1 LFEKQQSIRYQSSLN
16 NGQASLRGIRL
27 DTQFI
32 VSTAIILATFG
43 IYIGIAIYNKAR
55 ATSDFYVAGRGIPP
69 VFNGMAIGA
78 DWMSAASFIGLAGT
92 VMILGYDGL
101 AYIMGWTGGYLLLT
115 FLLAPQ
121 LRKYGRYTVPEFIGD
136 RYASHTARVIAAICT
151 IIISFTYSIGQLSG
165 SGVVIGRLFE
175 IDAKVGTLIGVVL
188 IAFYSAFG
196 GMKGITWTQVAQ
208 YIILIIAYLIPVIFM
223 SLQITGNPMPW
234 ISYGDIVGK
243 MGELDRELGISEY
256 FAPFTNGTKWQ
267 FIALLFTLMA
277 GTAGL
282 PHVIVRFYT
291 VSTMKAARW
300 SGAWALLFIGLLYL
314 SAPAYAAFSRFILMT
329 KVAGSNIDALPSWT
343 KSWVDT
349 GKLKVA
355 DSNGDGILQ
364 WKELIISN
372 DIVVMATPEIAN
384 LGVFVIGLVA
394 AGAMAAALSTA
405 GGLMIAISSSF
416 AHDIYYRVFKPNA
429 TEKSRLAV
437 ARWSIV
443 VATVLAGL
451 VALNPPG
458 VITQIVAWA
467 FALASGTFFPAL
479 VLGVWW
485 KRSNAKGVIAGLL
498 FGLGVTLT
506 YIFMAR
512 AGITILGIIGTG
524 AGIFGATAGFLANII
539 VSLITKAPS
548 QKLQE
553 EVIDLRYPEQM
564 TFKNGEVWVDDDVN
578 LTK

>member
-1 LFEKQQSIRYQSSLN
+1 MDQQ
-16 NGQASLRGIRL
+16 
-27 DTQFI
+27 FV
-32 VSTAIILATFG
+32 VSTAIILVTFAL
-43 IYIGIAIYNKAR
+43 YIGIAIYNKAR
-55 ATSDFYVAGRGIPP
+55 ATSDFYVASRGVPP
-69 VFNGMAIGA
+69 IFNGMAIGA
-78 DWMSAASFIGLAGT
+78 DWMSAASFIGMAGT

-136 RYASHTARVIAAICT
+136 RYNSHTARVIAALCT

-175 IDAKVGTLIGVVL
+175 IDAKVGTMIGVVL

-208 YIILIIAYLIPVIFM
+208 YIILIIAYLVPVIFM
-223 SLQITGNPMPW
+223 SLQLTSNALPW
-234 ISYGDIVGK
+234 ISYGELVGK

-267 FIALLFTLMA
+267 FMALMFTLMA

-291 VSTMKAARW
+291 VKTMKAARW

-329 KVAGSNIDALPSWT
+329 KVAGSKITELPEWT

-349 GKLKVA
+349 GKLQVA
-355 DSNGDGILQ
+355 DSNGDGVLQ

-405 GGLMIAISSSF
+405 GGLMMSISSSF

-429 TEKSRLAV
+429 TEKNRLAV
-437 ARWSIV
+437 ARWTIV
-443 VATVLAGL
+443 IATVLAGV

-479 VLGVWW
+479 ILGVWW
-485 KRSNAKGVIAGLL
+485 KRSNAAGVIAGMLV
-498 FGLGVTLT
+498 GLGVTLT
-506 YIFMAR
+506 YIFIAR
-512 AGITILGIIGTG
+512 EGITLFGIVDTG
-524 AGIFGATAGFLANII
+524 AGVFGAVAAILANII
-539 VSLITKAPS
+539 VSLSTKAPT
-548 QKLQE
+548 QKIQE
-553 EVIDLRYPEQM
+553 EVVDLRYPEQM
-564 TFKNGEVWVDDDVN
+564 TYKDGEVWVEDDVN
-578 LTK
+578 IK

>member
-1 LFEKQQSIRYQSSLN
+1 M
-16 NGQASLRGIRL
+16 
-27 DTQFI
+27 DTQFL
-32 VSTAIILATFG
+32 VSLTIILITFG
-43 IYIGIAIYNKAR
+43 LYIGIAVYNTAK
-55 ATSDFYVAGRGIPP
+55 ATSDFYVAGRGVPP
-69 VFNGMAIGA
+69 IFNGMAIGA
-78 DWMSAASFIGLAGT
+78 DWMSAASFIGMAGT
-92 VMILGYDGL
+92 IMLLGYDGL

-136 RYASHTARVIAAICT
+136 RYNSHTARIIAAICT

-175 IDAKVGTLIGVVL
+175 IDAKLGTMIGVVL
-188 IAFYSAFG
+188 IAFYAAFG

-208 YIILIIAYLIPVIFM
+208 YVILIIAYLIPVIFM
-223 SLQITGNPMPW
+223 SLQITGNPAPW
-234 ISYGDIVGK
+234 LSYGKIVSE
-243 MGELDRELGISEY
+243 MGELDRQLGISEY

-267 FIALLFTLMA
+267 FLALMFTLMA

-314 SAPAYAAFSRFILMT
+314 SAPAYAAFSRFILMKNVVGQKLT
-329 KVAGSNIDALPSWT
+329 ALPTWT
-343 KSWVDT
+343 ESWVNT
-349 GKLKVA
+349 GKLQLA
-355 DSNGDGILQ
+355 DGNGDGILQ
-364 WKELIISN
+364 WQELTIAN

-416 AHDIYYRVFKPNA
+416 AHDIYYRVMKPDA
-429 TEKSRLAV
+429 TEKKRLSV

-443 VATVLAGL
+443 IATLFAGL
-451 VALNPPG
+451 IALNPPG
-458 VITQIVAWA
+458 AITQIVAWA

-479 VLGVWW
+479 LLGVWW
-485 KRSNAKGVIAGLL
+485 KRSNSYGVTWGMIV
-498 FGLGVTLT
+498 GLGVTLT
-506 YIFMAR
+506 YIFAAKYGGFTI
-512 AGITILGIIGTG
+512 AGIIDTG
-524 AGIFGATAGFLANII
+524 AGVFGATAAILTNVI
-539 VSLITKAPS
+539 VSLRTEAPS
-548 QKLQE
+548 QETQD
-553 EVIDLRYPEQM
+553 EVMDLRYPEQM
-564 TFKNGEVWVDDDVN
+564 TYKDGEVWLKEDSSI
-578 LTK
+578 

>member
-1 LFEKQQSIRYQSSLN
+1 M
-16 NGQASLRGIRL
+16 

-32 VSTAIILATFG
+32 VSLTIILLTFAL
-43 IYIGIAIYNKAR
+43 YIGIAIYNTAKE
-55 ATSDFYVAGRGIPP
+55 TSDFYVAGRGVPP
-69 VFNGMAIGA
+69 IFNGMAIGA
-78 DWMSAASFIGLAGT
+78 DWMSAASFIGMAGT
-92 VMILGYDGL
+92 IMLLGFDGL

-136 RYASHTARVIAAICT
+136 RYNSHAARVIAAICT

-175 IDAKVGTLIGVVL
+175 IDAKIGTMIGVVL
-188 IAFYSAFG
+188 IAFYAAFG

-208 YIILIIAYLIPVIFM
+208 YLILIIAYLIPVIFM
-223 SLQITGNPMPW
+223 SLQITSNPAPW
-234 ISYGDIVGK
+234 LSYGKIVEE
-243 MGELDRELGISEY
+243 MGELDRQLGISEY

-267 FIALLFTLMA
+267 FLALMFTLMA

-329 KVAGSNIDALPSWT
+329 NVAGKKLSELPAWT
-343 KSWVDT
+343 ESWVNT
-349 GKLKVA
+349 GKLQIA
-355 DSNGDGILQ
+355 DGNGDGILQ
-364 WKELIISN
+364 WSELIISN

-384 LGVFVIGLVA
+384 LGMFVIGLVA

-416 AHDIYYRVFKPNA
+416 AHDIYYRVLKPNA
-429 TEKSRLAV
+429 SEKNRLAV

-443 VATVLAGL
+443 IATLFAGL
-451 VALNPPG
+451 IALNPPG
-458 VITQIVAWA
+458 AITQIVAWA

-479 VLGVWW
+479 LIGVWW
-485 KRSNAKGVIAGLL
+485 KRSNTQGVISGMLVGLA
-498 FGLGVTLT
+498 VTLI
-506 YIFMAR
+506 YIFASKYGGFTI
-512 AGITILGIIGTG
+512 AGIIDTG
-524 AGIFGATAGFLANII
+524 AGVFGATAAILTNII
-539 VSLITKAPS
+539 VSLATKAPS
-548 QKLQE
+548 IETQE
-553 EVIDLRYPEQM
+553 EVLNLRYPEQM
-564 TFKNGEVWVDDDVN
+564 TYKDGEVWMD
-578 LTK
+578 K

>member
-1 LFEKQQSIRYQSSLN
+1 M
-16 NGQASLRGIRL
+16 G
-27 DTQFI
+27 TQFF
-32 VSTAIILATFG
+32 VTSSIIIATFAL
-43 IYIGIAIYNKAR
+43 YIGIAIYNKAR
-55 ATSDFYVAGRGIPP
+55 QTSEFYVAGRGVPA

-78 DWMSAASFIGLAGT
+78 DWMSAASFIGMAGT
-92 VMILGYDGL
+92 VMMLGYDGL
-101 AYIMGWTGGYLLLT
+101 AYIMGWTGGYLFLT

-136 RYASHTARVIAAICT
+136 RYNSHAARVLAAVCT

-175 IDAKVGTLIGVVL
+175 IDAFYGTMLGAIL
-188 IAFYSAFG
+188 IAFYATFG
-196 GMKGITWTQVAQ
+196 GMKGVTWTQVAQ

-223 SLQITGNPMPW
+223 SFQITGNPIPW
-234 ISYGDIVGK
+234 LSYGEIVSK
-243 MGELDRELGISEY
+243 LGEIDRELGLSEY

-267 FIALLFTLMA
+267 FLALLFTLMA

-314 SAPAYAAFSRFILMT
+314 SAPAYAAFSRFILM
-329 KVAGSNIDALPSWT
+329 KNVVGSKIEELPAWT

-349 GKLKVA
+349 GMLKVA
-355 DSNGDGILQ
+355 DANGDGILQ
-364 WKELIISN
+364 WSELMISN

-405 GGLMIAISSSF
+405 GGLMISISSSF

-429 TEKSRLAV
+429 TEANRLTV
-437 ARWSIV
+437 ARWSIA
-443 VATVLAGL
+443 VATILAGL
-451 VALNPPG
+451 VALDPPG
-458 VITQIVAWA
+458 AITQIVAWA

-485 KRSNAKGVIAGLL
+485 KRSNTQGVIAGLL
-498 FGLGVTLT
+498 VGLIVTLS
-506 YIFMAR
+506 YIFA
-512 AGITILGIIGTG
+512 AKYGGWTILGIIDTG
-524 AGIFGATAGFLANII
+524 AGIFGAVAGILANVI
-539 VSLITKAPS
+539 VSKLTAAPP
-548 QKLQE
+548 QHLQD
-553 EVIDLRYPEQM
+553 EVVNLRYPEHM
-564 TFKNGEVWVDDDVN
+564 TYKNGEILLN
-578 LTK
+578 EELNKTT

>member
-1 LFEKQQSIRYQSSLN
+1 MDQ
-16 NGQASLRGIRL
+16 
-27 DTQFI
+27 QFI
-32 VSTAIILATFG
+32 VSTAIILVTFAL
-43 IYIGIAIYNKAR
+43 YIGIAVYNKAK
-55 ATSDFYVAGRGIPP
+55 ATSDFYVASRGVPP
-69 VFNGMAIGA
+69 IFNGMAIGA
-78 DWMSAASFIGLAGT
+78 DWMSAASFIGMAGT

-136 RYASHTARVIAAICT
+136 RYNSHTARVIAALCT

-175 IDAKVGTLIGVVL
+175 IDAKVGTMIGVVL

-223 SLQITGNPMPW
+223 SLQLTSNALPW
-234 ISYGDIVGK
+234 ISYGELVGK

-267 FIALLFTLMA
+267 FLALMFTLMA

-291 VSTMKAARW
+291 VKTMKAARW

-329 KVAGSNIDALPSWT
+329 KVAGSKITELPEWT

-349 GKLKVA
+349 GKLQVA
-355 DSNGDGILQ
+355 DSNGDGVLQ

-405 GGLMIAISSSF
+405 GGLMMSISSSF
-416 AHDIYYRVFKPNA
+416 AHDIYYRVFKPKA
-429 TEKSRLAV
+429 SEKNRLAV
-437 ARWSIV
+437 ARWTIV
-443 VATVLAGL
+443 IATVLAGV

-479 VLGVWW
+479 ILGVWW
-485 KRSNAKGVIAGLL
+485 KRSNAAGVIAGMLI
-498 FGLGVTLT
+498 GLGVTLT
-506 YIFMAR
+506 YIFLAR
-512 AGITILGIIGTG
+512 EGITLFGIIDTG
-524 AGIFGATAGFLANII
+524 AGVFGAVAAILANII
-539 VSLITKAPS
+539 VSLSTQAPS
-548 QKLQE
+548 QKNQE
-553 EVIDLRYPEQM
+553 EVMDLRYPEQM
-564 TFKNGEVWVDDDVN
+564 TYKDGEVWVEEDVN
-578 LTK
+578 IK

>member
-1 LFEKQQSIRYQSSLN
+1 M
-16 NGQASLRGIRL
+16 

-32 VSTAIILATFG
+32 VSTSIILLTFAL
-43 IYIGIAIYNKAR
+43 YIGIAVYNKAK
-55 ATSDFYVAGRGIPP
+55 ATSDFYVAGRGVPP
-69 VFNGMAIGA
+69 IFNGMAIGA

-136 RYASHTARVIAAICT
+136 RYNSHTARVIAALCT

-175 IDAKVGTLIGVVL
+175 IDAKVGTMIGVVL
-188 IAFYSAFG
+188 IAFYAAFG

-208 YIILIIAYLIPVIFM
+208 YIVLIIAYLIPVIFM
-223 SLQITGNPMPW
+223 SLQITGNPAPW
-234 ISYGDIVGK
+234 ISYGELVGK
-243 MGELDRELGISEY
+243 IGELDRELGVSEY

-267 FIALLFTLMA
+267 FMALMFTLMA

-329 KVAGSNIDALPSWT
+329 KVAGSKISDLPAWT
-343 KSWVDT
+343 TSWVDT
-349 GKLKVA
+349 GKLQVA
-355 DSNGDGILQ
+355 DANRDGILQ
-364 WKELIISN
+364 WKEIIISN

-416 AHDIYYRVFKPNA
+416 AHDIYYRVFKPHA
-429 TEKSRLAV
+429 TERNRLAV
-437 ARWSIV
+437 ARLSIV
-443 VATVLAGL
+443 VATILAGV

-479 VLGVWW
+479 LLGVWW
-485 KRSNAKGVIAGLL
+485 KRSNAQGVIAGMLV
-498 FGLGVTLT
+498 GLGVTLT
-506 YIFMAR
+506 YIFLAR
-512 AGITILGIIGTG
+512 SGVTLFGIIDTG
-524 AGIFGATAGFLANII
+524 AGVFGAVSAAIANIV
-539 VSLITKAPS
+539 VSLMTKAPS
-548 QKLQE
+548 QKIQE
-553 EVIDLRYPEQM
+553 EVMDLRYPEQM
-564 TFKNGEVWVDDDVN
+564 TFKDGEVWVDDEVDF
-578 LTK
+578 KA

>member
-1 LFEKQQSIRYQSSLN
+1 MDAQFLVSL
-16 NGQASLRGIRL
+16 
-27 DTQFI
+27 T
-32 VSTAIILATFG
+32 IILLTFAL
-43 IYIGIAIYNKAR
+43 YIGIAVYNTAKQ
-55 ATSDFYVAGRGIPP
+55 TSDFYVAGRGVPP
-69 VFNGMAIGA
+69 IFNGMAIGA

-92 VMILGYDGL
+92 IMLLGYDGL

-136 RYASHTARVIAAICT
+136 RYNSHTARVIAAICT

-175 IDAKVGTLIGVVL
+175 IDAKIGTMIGVVL
-188 IAFYSAFG
+188 IAFYAAFG

-223 SLQITGNPMPW
+223 SLQITGNPAPW
-234 ISYGDIVGK
+234 LSYGKIVEE
-243 MGELDRELGISEY
+243 MGELDRQLGISEY

-267 FIALLFTLMA
+267 FLALMFTLMA

-300 SGAWALLFIGLLYL
+300 SGAWAILFIGLLYL

-329 KVAGSNIDALPSWT
+329 QVAGQKLSELPAWT
-343 KSWVDT
+343 TSWVNT
-349 GKLKVA
+349 GKLQLA
-355 DSNGDGILQ
+355 DGNGDGVLQ
-364 WKELIISN
+364 WNELIISN

-384 LGVFVIGLVA
+384 LGMFVIGLVA

-405 GGLMIAISSSF
+405 GGLMISISSSF
-416 AHDIYYRVFKPNA
+416 AHDIYYRVMKPNA
-429 TEKSRLAV
+429 SEKNRLAV

-443 VATVLAGL
+443 IATLFAGL
-451 VALNPPG
+451 IALNPPG
-458 VITQIVAWA
+458 AITQIVAWA

-479 VLGVWW
+479 LIGVWW
-485 KRSNAKGVIAGLL
+485 KRSNTPGVISGMVVGLA
-498 FGLGVTLT
+498 VTLL
-506 YIFMAR
+506 YIFASKYGGFTI
-512 AGITILGIIGTG
+512 AGIIDTG
-524 AGIFGATAGFLANII
+524 AGIFGATAAILTNII
-539 VSLITKAPS
+539 VSLSTKAPS
-548 QKLQE
+548 IKTQE
-553 EVIDLRYPEQM
+553 EVLNLRYPEQM
-564 TFKNGEVWVDDDVN
+564 TYKDGEVWMD
-578 LTK
+578 

>member
-1 LFEKQQSIRYQSSLN
+1 M
-16 NGQASLRGIRL
+16 

-32 VSTAIILATFG
+32 VSLVIILATFAL
-43 IYIGIAIYNKAR
+43 YIGIALFNKAKE
-55 ATSDFYVAGRGIPP
+55 TSDFYVAGRGVPP
-69 VFNGMAIGA
+69 IFNGMAIGA
-78 DWMSAASFIGLAGT
+78 DWMSAASFIGMAGT
-92 VMILGYDGL
+92 IMLLGYDGL

-121 LRKYGRYTVPEFIGD
+121 LRKSGHYTVPEFIGD
-136 RYASHTARVIAAICT
+136 RFDSHTARIIAAICT

-175 IDAKVGTLIGVVL
+175 IDAKLGTIIGVVL
-188 IAFYSAFG
+188 IAFYAAFG

-208 YIILIIAYLIPVIFM
+208 YLVLIIAYLVPVIFM
-223 SLQITGNPMPW
+223 SLQLTGNPLPW
-234 ISYGDIVGK
+234 LSYGNLVEQ

-267 FIALLFTLMA
+267 FLALMFTLMA

-300 SGAWALLFIGLLYL
+300 SGAWALLFIGLLYF

-329 KVAGSNIDALPSWT
+329 KVAGSKIAELPAWT

-349 GKLKVA
+349 GKLQVA
-355 DSNGDGILQ
+355 DTNGDGILQ
-364 WKELIISN
+364 WNELIIAN

-384 LGVFVIGLVA
+384 LGMFVIGLVA

-416 AHDIYYRVFKPNA
+416 AHDIYYRVLRPNA
-429 TEKSRLAV
+429 TEKKRLSV

-443 VATVLAGL
+443 IATALAG
-451 VALNPPG
+451 VIALDPPG
-458 VITQIVAWA
+458 AITQIVAWA
-467 FALASGTFFPAL
+467 FALATGTFFPAL

-485 KRSNAKGVIAGLL
+485 KRSNAQGVIAGLL
-498 FGLGVTLT
+498 VGLAVTLT
-506 YIFMAR
+506 YIFA
-512 AGITILGIIGTG
+512 AKYGGFTILGIIDTG
-524 AGIFGATAGFLANII
+524 AGVFGAIAAFATNII
-539 VSLITKAPS
+539 VSLLTKAPS
-548 QKLQE
+548 QKIQD
-553 EVIDLRYPEQM
+553 EVVNLRYPEQM
-564 TFKNGEVWVDDDVN
+564 VYKDGDVWMNDG
-578 LTK
+578 K

>member
-1 LFEKQQSIRYQSSLN
+1 M
-16 NGQASLRGIRL
+16 
-27 DTQFI
+27 DTQFL
-32 VSTAIILATFG
+32 VSLSVILATFA
-43 IYIGIAIYNKAR
+43 IYIGVAIYNKAR
-55 ATSDFYVAGRGIPP
+55 ATSDFYVAGRGVPP

-78 DWMSAASFIGLAGT
+78 DWMSAASFIGMAGT
-92 VMILGYDGL
+92 IMLLGYDGL

-136 RYASHTARVIAAICT
+136 RYDSHLARVIAAVCT

-175 IDAKVGTLIGVVL
+175 IDAKLGTMIGVVL
-188 IAFYSAFG
+188 IAFYAAFG

-208 YIILIIAYLIPVIFM
+208 YIILITAYLIPVIFM
-223 SLQITGNPMPW
+223 SLQLTGNPMPW
-234 ISYGDIVGK
+234 ISYGELVGK

-267 FIALLFTLMA
+267 FLALMFTLMA

-329 KVAGSNIDALPSWT
+329 NVAGSKITELPAWT

-349 GKLKVA
+349 GKLQLA
-355 DSNGDGILQ
+355 DTNGDGILQ
-364 WKELIISN
+364 WNELIISN

-416 AHDIYYRVFKPNA
+416 AHDIYYRVWKPNA
-429 TEKSRLAV
+429 TEKTRLKV

-443 VATVLAGL
+443 TATLLAGL
-451 VALNPPG
+451 IALNPPG
-458 VITQIVAWA
+458 AITQIVAWA
-467 FALASGTFFPAL
+467 FALATGTFFPAL

-485 KRSNAKGVIAGLL
+485 KRSNSKGVIAGLL
-498 FGLGVTLT
+498 VGLLVTLS
-506 YIFMAR
+506 YIFA
-512 AGITILGIIGTG
+512 AKYGGFTILGIIDTG
-524 AGIFGATAGFLANII
+524 AGVFGAAAAIITNIL
-539 VSLITKAPS
+539 VSLDTEEPPQNI
-548 QKLQE
+548 QE
-553 EVIDLRYPEQM
+553 EVVDLRYPEQM
-564 TFKNGEVWVDDDVN
+564 VYKDGEVWMNDDDKKA
-578 LTK
+578 LH

>member
-1 LFEKQQSIRYQSSLN
+1 M
-16 NGQASLRGIRL
+16 
-27 DTQFI
+27 DTQFL
-32 VSTAIILATFG
+32 VSLTIILATFAL
-43 IYIGIAIYNKAR
+43 YIGIAVYNKAK
-55 ATSDFYVAGRGIPP
+55 ATSDFYVAGRGVPP
-69 VFNGMAIGA
+69 IFNGMAIGA
-78 DWMSAASFIGLAGT
+78 DWMSAASFIGMAGT
-92 VMILGYDGL
+92 IMLLGYDGL

-136 RYASHTARVIAAICT
+136 RFDSHTARVIAAVIT

-175 IDAKVGTLIGVVL
+175 IDAKLGTMIGVVL
-188 IAFYSAFG
+188 IAFYAAFG

-234 ISYGDIVGK
+234 LSYGELVGK

-267 FIALLFTLMA
+267 FLALMFTLMA

-329 KVAGSNIDALPSWT
+329 KVAGSKIAELPAWT
-343 KSWVDT
+343 KTWVDT
-349 GKLKVA
+349 GKLQVA
-355 DSNGDGILQ
+355 DGNGDGILQ
-364 WKELIISN
+364 WSELVISN

-416 AHDIYYRVFKPNA
+416 AHDIYYRVLKPNA
-429 TEKSRLAV
+429 TEKKRLSV

-443 VATVLAGL
+443 IATLFAGL
-451 VALNPPG
+451 IALNPPG
-458 VITQIVAWA
+458 AITQIVAWA
-467 FALASGTFFPAL
+467 FALATGTFFPAL

-498 FGLGVTLT
+498 VGLGVTLT
-506 YIFMAR
+506 YIFA
-512 AGITILGIIGTG
+512 AKYGGFTILGIIDTG
-524 AGIFGATAGFLANII
+524 AGVFGAAAAFLTNII
-539 VSLITKAPS
+539 VSLSTEAPS
-548 QKLQE
+548 QKIQE

-564 TFKNGEVWVDDDVN
+564 VYKNGEVWMNDG
-578 LTK
+578 TKEL

>member
-1 LFEKQQSIRYQSSLN
+1 MDGQFLVSL
-16 NGQASLRGIRL
+16 
-27 DTQFI
+27 T
-32 VSTAIILATFG
+32 IILLTFAL
-43 IYIGIAIYNKAR
+43 YIGIAVYNKAKE
-55 ATSDFYVAGRGIPP
+55 TSDFYVAGRGVPP
-69 VFNGMAIGA
+69 IFNGMAIGA

-92 VMILGYDGL
+92 IMLLGYDGL

-136 RYASHTARVIAAICT
+136 RYNSHTARVIAAICT

-175 IDAKVGTLIGVVL
+175 IDAKLGTLIGVVL

-223 SLQITGNPMPW
+223 SLQITGNPAPW
-234 ISYGDIVGK
+234 LSYGKIVEE
-243 MGELDRELGISEY
+243 MGELDRQLGISEY

-267 FIALLFTLMA
+267 FIALMFTLLA

-314 SAPAYAAFSRFILMT
+314 TAPAYAAFSRFILMT
-329 KVAGSNIDALPSWT
+329 KVAGQKISELPDWT
-343 KSWVDT
+343 ASWVNT
-349 GKLKVA
+349 GKLQIA
-355 DSNGDGILQ
+355 DSNSDGILQ
-364 WKELIISN
+364 WNELMIAN

-384 LGVFVIGLVA
+384 LGMFVIGLVA

-416 AHDIYYRVFKPNA
+416 AHDIYYRVLKPQA
-429 TEKSRLAV
+429 SEKNRLAV

-443 VATVLAGL
+443 IATVLAGL

-458 VITQIVAWA
+458 AITQIVAWA

-479 VLGVWW
+479 LIGVWW
-485 KRSNAKGVIAGLL
+485 KRSNTYGVISSMLAGLA
-498 FGLGVTLT
+498 VTLG
-506 YIFMAR
+506 YIFA
-512 AGITILGIIGTG
+512 AKYGGFTILGIIDTG
-524 AGIFGATAGFLANII
+524 AGVFGATAAVLTNVI
-539 VSLITKAPS
+539 VSLATKPPS
-548 QKLQE
+548 IQTQE
-553 EVIDLRYPEQM
+553 EVLNLRYPEQM
-564 TFKNGEVWVDDDVN
+564 TYKDGEVWMD
-578 LTK
+578 

>member
-1 LFEKQQSIRYQSSLN
+1 M
-16 NGQASLRGIRL
+16 AL
-27 DTQFI
+27 DTQFL
-32 VSTAIILATFG
+32 VSLSIILVTFAL
-43 IYIGIAIYNKAR
+43 YIGIAIYNKAK
-55 ATSDFYVAGRGIPP
+55 ATSDFYVAGRGVPP
-69 VFNGMAIGA
+69 IFNGMAIGA
-78 DWMSAASFIGLAGT
+78 DWMSAASFIGMAGT
-92 VMILGYDGL
+92 IMLLGYDGL

-136 RYASHTARVIAAICT
+136 RYDSHTARVIAAICT

-175 IDAKVGTLIGVVL
+175 MDAKLGTMIGVVL
-188 IAFYSAFG
+188 IAFYAAFG

-208 YIILIIAYLIPVIFM
+208 YCILIIAYLIPVIFM

-234 ISYGDIVGK
+234 LSYGELVGK

-267 FIALLFTLMA
+267 FLALMFTLMA

-329 KVAGSNIDALPSWT
+329 KVAGSKISELPAWT
-343 KSWVDT
+343 KTWVDT
-349 GKLKVA
+349 GKLQVA
-355 DSNGDGILQ
+355 DGNGDGILQ
-364 WKELIISN
+364 WSELIISN

-384 LGVFVIGLVA
+384 LGLFVIGLVA

-405 GGLMIAISSSF
+405 GGLMLSISSSF
-416 AHDIYYRVFKPNA
+416 AHDIYYRVLRPNS
-429 TEKSRLAV
+429 TEKNRLSV
-437 ARWSIV
+437 ARWTIV
-443 VATVLAGL
+443 TATLLAGL
-451 VALNPPG
+451 IALNPPG
-458 VITQIVAWA
+458 AITQIVAWA
-467 FALASGTFFPAL
+467 FALATGTFFPAL

-485 KRSNAKGVIAGLL
+485 KRSNSKGVIAGLL
-498 FGLGVTLT
+498 VGLGVTLT
-506 YIFMAR
+506 YIFA
-512 AGITILGIIGTG
+512 AKYGGFTILGIIDTG
-524 AGIFGATAGFLANII
+524 AGVFGATAAFITNIV
-539 VSLITKAPS
+539 VSLLTAAPS
-548 QKLQE
+548 QKLQDD
-553 EVIDLRYPEQM
+553 VMDLRYPEQM
-564 TFKNGEVWVDDDVN
+564 VYKNGEVWMNDDGPKSV
-578 LTK
+578 

>member
-1 LFEKQQSIRYQSSLN
+1 MDAQFLVSL
-16 NGQASLRGIRL
+16 S
-27 DTQFI
+27 
-32 VSTAIILATFG
+32 IILLTFA
-43 IYIGIAIYNKAR
+43 IYIGIAVYNKAR
-55 ATSDFYVAGRGIPP
+55 ATSDFYVAGRGVPP

-78 DWMSAASFIGLAGT
+78 DWMSAASFIGMAGT

-121 LRKYGRYTVPEFIGD
+121 LRKFGRYTVPEFIGD
-136 RYASHTARVIAAICT
+136 RYESHTARIIAAICT

-175 IDAKVGTLIGVVL
+175 IDAKIGTMIGVVL
-188 IAFYSAFG
+188 IAFYAAFG

-223 SLQITGNPMPW
+223 SLQITGNPVPW
-234 ISYGDIVGK
+234 LSYGHIINE
-243 MGELDRELGISEY
+243 MGEIDRQLGISEY
-256 FAPFTNGTKWQ
+256 FAPFISSTKWQ
-267 FIALLFTLMA
+267 FLALLFTLMA

-314 SAPAYAAFSRFILMT
+314 SAPAYAAFSRFILL
-329 KVAGSNIDALPSWT
+329 KNVVNQPIDALPAWTQSWI
-343 KSWVDT
+343 DT
-349 GKLKVA
+349 GKLQLA

-364 WKELIISN
+364 WKEMIISN

-384 LGVFVIGLVA
+384 LGMFVIGLVA

-416 AHDIYYRVFKPNA
+416 AHDIYYRVLNPKA
-429 TEKSRLAV
+429 TEENRLAV
-437 ARWSIV
+437 ARISIIA
-443 VATVLAGL
+443 ATVLAGL
-451 VALNPPG
+451 IALNPPG
-458 VITQIVAWA
+458 VITQIVSWA

-485 KRSNAKGVIAGLL
+485 KRSNKYGVISGMVVGLM
-498 FGLGVTLT
+498 VTLS
-506 YIFMAR
+506 YIFAAKYGGFTI
-512 AGITILGIIGTG
+512 AGIIDTG
-524 AGIFGATAGFLANII
+524 AGIFGAASSFLTNII
-539 VSLITKAPS
+539 VSLATAEPS
-548 QKLQE
+548 KKVQE
-553 EVIDLRYPEQM
+553 EVINLRYPEQM
-564 TFKNGEVWVDDDVN
+564 VYKDGDVY

>member
-1 LFEKQQSIRYQSSLN
+1 M
-16 NGQASLRGIRL
+16 
-27 DTQFI
+27 DTQFL
-32 VSTAIILATFG
+32 VSLSIILATFAL
-43 IYIGIAIYNKAR
+43 YIGIAIYNKAKE
-55 ATSDFYVAGRGIPP
+55 TSEFYVAGRGVPP

-78 DWMSAASFIGLAGT
+78 DWMSAASFIGMAGT
-92 VMILGYDGL
+92 IMLLGYDGL

-136 RYASHTARVIAAICT
+136 RFDSHTARVIAALCT

-175 IDAKVGTLIGVVL
+175 IDAKLGTMIGVVL
-188 IAFYSAFG
+188 IAFYAAFG

-208 YIILIIAYLIPVIFM
+208 YVILIIAYIIPVVFM
-223 SLQITGNPMPW
+223 SLQITGNPAPW
-234 ISYGDIVGK
+234 LSYGELVGK

-267 FIALLFTLMA
+267 FLALMFTLMA

-329 KVAGSNIDALPSWT
+329 QVAGSKITELPAWT
-343 KSWVDT
+343 KTWVDT
-349 GKLKVA
+349 GKLQVA
-355 DSNGDGILQ
+355 DGNGDGVLQ
-364 WKELIISN
+364 WNELIISN

-384 LGVFVIGLVA
+384 LGMFVIGLVA

-405 GGLMIAISSSF
+405 GGLMIAISSAF
-416 AHDIYYRVFKPNA
+416 AHDIFYRVLRPNS
-429 TEKSRLAV
+429 TEKTRLSV

-443 VATVLAGL
+443 IATLLAGL
-451 VALNPPG
+451 IALNPPG
-458 VITQIVAWA
+458 AITQIVAWA
-467 FALASGTFFPAL
+467 FALATGTFFPAL

-485 KRSNAKGVIAGLL
+485 KRSNSQGVIAGLL
-498 FGLGVTLT
+498 VGLGVTLA
-506 YIFMAR
+506 YIFA
-512 AGITILGIIGTG
+512 AKYGGYTILGIIDTG
-524 AGIFGATAGFLANII
+524 AGVFGAAAAFAANII
-539 VSLITKAPS
+539 VSLMTAAPS
-548 QKLQE
+548 QKIQE
-553 EVIDLRYPEQM
+553 EVMDLRYPEQM
-564 TFKNGEVWVDDDVN
+564 VYKDGEVWLNDDGSKSV
-578 LTK
+578 

>member
-1 LFEKQQSIRYQSSLN
+1 M
-16 NGQASLRGIRL
+16 
-27 DTQFI
+27 DTQFL
-32 VSTAIILATFG
+32 VSLSIILATFAL
-43 IYIGIAIYNKAR
+43 YIGIAIYNKAKE
-55 ATSDFYVAGRGIPP
+55 TSEFYVAGRGVPP
-69 VFNGMAIGA
+69 IFNGMAIGA
-78 DWMSAASFIGLAGT
+78 DWMSAASFIGMAGT
-92 VMILGYDGL
+92 IMLLGYDGL

-136 RYASHTARVIAAICT
+136 RFDSHTARVIAALCT

-175 IDAKVGTLIGVVL
+175 IDAKLGTMIGVVL
-188 IAFYSAFG
+188 IAFYAAFG

-208 YIILIIAYLIPVIFM
+208 YVILIIAYLIPVIFM
-223 SLQITGNPMPW
+223 ALQLTGNPMPW
-234 ISYGDIVGK
+234 ISYGELVGK

-267 FIALLFTLMA
+267 FLALMFTLMA

-329 KVAGSNIDALPSWT
+329 QVAGSKITELPAWT
-343 KSWVDT
+343 KTWVDT
-349 GKLKVA
+349 GKLQVA
-355 DSNGDGILQ
+355 DGNGDGVLQ

-384 LGVFVIGLVA
+384 LGMFVIGLVA

-405 GGLMIAISSSF
+405 GGLMIAISSAF
-416 AHDIYYRVFKPNA
+416 AHDIFYRVLKPNS
-429 TEKSRLAV
+429 TEKTRLSV

-443 VATVLAGL
+443 IATLLAG
-451 VALNPPG
+451 VIALNPPG
-458 VITQIVAWA
+458 AITQIVAWA
-467 FALASGTFFPAL
+467 FALATGTFFPAL

-485 KRSNAKGVIAGLL
+485 KRSNSQGVIAGLL
-498 FGLGVTLT
+498 VGLGVTLA
-506 YIFMAR
+506 YIFA
-512 AGITILGIIGTG
+512 AKYGGITILGIIDTG
-524 AGIFGATAGFLANII
+524 AGVFGATAAFAANII
-539 VSLITKAPS
+539 VSLMTAAPS
-548 QKLQE
+548 QKIQE
-553 EVIDLRYPEQM
+553 EVMDLRYPEQM
-564 TFKNGEVWVDDDVN
+564 VYKDGEVWMNDDGSKSV
-578 LTK
+578 

>member
-1 LFEKQQSIRYQSSLN
+1 
-16 NGQASLRGIRL
+16 L
-27 DTQFI
+27 DTQFL
-32 VSTAIILATFG
+32 VSLSIILATFAL
-43 IYIGIAIYNKAR
+43 YIGIAIYNTAKE
-55 ATSDFYVAGRGIPP
+55 TSEFYVAGRGVPP
-69 VFNGMAIGA
+69 IFNGMAIGA
-78 DWMSAASFIGLAGT
+78 DWMSAASFIGMAGT
-92 VMILGYDGL
+92 IMLLGYDGL
-101 AYIMGWTGGYLLLT
+101 AYIMGWTGGYLFLT

-136 RYASHTARVIAAICT
+136 RFDSHTARIIAAICT

-175 IDAKVGTLIGVVL
+175 IDAKVGTMIGVVL
-188 IAFYSAFG
+188 IAFYAAFG

-208 YIILIIAYLIPVIFM
+208 YIVLIIAYLIPVIFM

-234 ISYGDIVGK
+234 ISYGEIVGK

-267 FIALLFTLMA
+267 FLALMFTLMC

-329 KVAGSNIDALPSWT
+329 KVAGSKIAELPAWT
-343 KSWVDT
+343 KTWVDT
-349 GKLKVA
+349 GKLQVA
-355 DSNGDGILQ
+355 DTSGDGILQ
-364 WKELIISN
+364 WSELIIAN

-384 LGVFVIGLVA
+384 LGMFVIGLVA

-416 AHDIYYRVFKPNA
+416 AHDIYYRVMKPNA
-429 TEKSRLAV
+429 TEKNRLGV
-437 ARWSIV
+437 ARISIV
-443 VATVLAGL
+443 VATLFAGL
-451 VALNPPG
+451 IALNPPG
-458 VITQIVAWA
+458 AITQIVAWA
-467 FALASGTFFPAL
+467 FAIASGTFFPAL

-485 KRSNAKGVIAGLL
+485 KRSNSKGVIAGLL
-498 FGLGVTLT
+498 IGLGVTLT
-506 YIFMAR
+506 YIFA
-512 AGITILGIIGTG
+512 AKYGGFTILGIIDTG
-524 AGIFGATAGFLANII
+524 AGVFGAAAAFLANII
-539 VSLITKAPS
+539 VSLATEAPS
-548 QKLQE
+548 QKLQDD
-553 EVIDLRYPEQM
+553 VIDLRYPEQM
-564 TFKNGEVWVDDDVN
+564 HYKNGEVWIHDDS
-578 LTK
+578 TKSV

>member
-1 LFEKQQSIRYQSSLN
+1 
-16 NGQASLRGIRL
+16 L
-27 DTQFI
+27 DTQFL
-32 VSTAIILATFG
+32 VSLSIILATFG
-43 IYIGIAIYNKAR
+43 LYIGIALFNKAKE
-55 ATSDFYVAGRGIPP
+55 TSDFYVAGRGVPP

-78 DWMSAASFIGLAGT
+78 DWMSAASFIGMAGT
-92 VMILGYDGL
+92 IMLLGYDGL

-136 RYASHTARVIAAICT
+136 RYNSHTARVIAAITT

-175 IDAKVGTLIGVVL
+175 IDAKLGTMIGVVL
-188 IAFYSAFG
+188 IAFYAAFG
-196 GMKGITWTQVAQ
+196 GMKGVTWTQVAQ

-223 SLQITGNPMPW
+223 SLQITSSALPW
-234 ISYGDIVGK
+234 LSYGELVGK

-267 FIALLFTLMA
+267 FLALMFTLMA

-329 KVAGSNIDALPSWT
+329 KVAGSKISELPAWT
-343 KSWVDT
+343 KTWVDT
-349 GKLKVA
+349 GKLQLA
-355 DSNGDGILQ
+355 DGNGDGVLQ

-405 GGLMIAISSSF
+405 GGLMIAISSAF
-416 AHDIYYRVFKPNA
+416 AHDIYYRVMRPNA
-429 TEKSRLAV
+429 TDKNRLNV
-437 ARWSIV
+437 ARISIV
-443 VATVLAGL
+443 VATFLAGII
-451 VALNPPG
+451 ALDPPG
-458 VITQIVAWA
+458 AITQIVAWA

-479 VLGVWW
+479 ILGVWW
-485 KRSNAKGVIAGLL
+485 KRSNAQGVIAGMLV
-498 FGLGVTLT
+498 GLGVTLT
-506 YIFMAR
+506 YIFA
-512 AGITILGIIGTG
+512 AKYGGFTILGIIDTG
-524 AGIFGATAGFLANII
+524 AGVFGATAAILANVV
-539 VSLITKAPS
+539 VSLATPAPS
-548 QKLQE
+548 QKIQE
-553 EVIDLRYPEQM
+553 EVLDLRYPEQM
-564 TFKNGEVWVDDDVN
+564 VYKNGEVWMNDDG
-578 LTK
+578 TKSV

>member
-1 LFEKQQSIRYQSSLN
+1 MERE
-16 NGQASLRGIRL
+16 RGIIL
-27 DTQFI
+27 DTQFL
-32 VSTAIILATFG
+32 VSLSVILATFA
-43 IYIGIAIYNKAR
+43 IYIGVAIYNKAR
-55 ATSDFYVAGRGIPP
+55 ATSDFYVAGRGVPP

-78 DWMSAASFIGLAGT
+78 DWMSAASFIGMAGT
-92 VMILGYDGL
+92 IMLLGYDGL

-136 RYASHTARVIAAICT
+136 RYDSHLARVIAAVCT

-175 IDAKVGTLIGVVL
+175 IDAKLGTMIGVVL
-188 IAFYSAFG
+188 IAFYAAFG

-208 YIILIIAYLIPVIFM
+208 YIILITAYLIPVIFM
-223 SLQITGNPMPW
+223 SLQLTGNPMPW
-234 ISYGDIVGK
+234 ISYGELVGK

-267 FIALLFTLMA
+267 FLALMFTLMA

-329 KVAGSNIDALPSWT
+329 NVAGSKITELPAWT

-349 GKLKVA
+349 GKLQLA
-355 DSNGDGILQ
+355 DTNGDGILQ
-364 WKELIISN
+364 WNELIISN

-416 AHDIYYRVFKPNA
+416 AHDIYYRVWKPNA
-429 TEKSRLAV
+429 TEKTRLKV

-443 VATVLAGL
+443 TATLLAGL
-451 VALNPPG
+451 IALNPPG
-458 VITQIVAWA
+458 AITQIVAWA
-467 FALASGTFFPAL
+467 FALATGTFFPAL

-485 KRSNAKGVIAGLL
+485 KRSNSKGVIAGLL
-498 FGLGVTLT
+498 VGLLVTLS
-506 YIFMAR
+506 YIFA
-512 AGITILGIIGTG
+512 AKYGGFTILGIIDTG
-524 AGIFGATAGFLANII
+524 AGVFGAAAAIITNIL
-539 VSLITKAPS
+539 VSLATEEPPQNI
-548 QKLQE
+548 QE
-553 EVIDLRYPEQM
+553 EVVDLRYPEQM
-564 TFKNGEVWVDDDVN
+564 VYKDGEVWMNNDDKKA
-578 LTK
+578 LH

>member
-1 LFEKQQSIRYQSSLN
+1 M
-16 NGQASLRGIRL
+16 AL
-27 DTQFI
+27 DTQFL
-32 VSTAIILATFG
+32 VSLSIILATFAL
-43 IYIGIAIYNKAR
+43 YIGIAIYNKAK
-55 ATSDFYVAGRGIPP
+55 ATSDFYVAGRGVPP
-69 VFNGMAIGA
+69 IFNGMAIGA
-78 DWMSAASFIGLAGT
+78 DWMSAASFIGMAGT
-92 VMILGYDGL
+92 IMLLGYDGL

-121 LRKYGRYTVPEFIGD
+121 LRKYGRYTVPDFIGD
-136 RYASHTARVIAAICT
+136 RFDSHTARVIAAICT

-175 IDAKVGTLIGVVL
+175 IDAKVGTMIGVVL
-188 IAFYSAFG
+188 IAFYAAFG

-223 SLQITGNPMPW
+223 SLQLTGNPMPW
-234 ISYGDIVGK
+234 ISYGELVGK

-267 FIALLFTLMA
+267 FLALMFTLMA

-314 SAPAYAAFSRFILMT
+314 SAPAYSAFSRFILMT
-329 KVAGSNIDALPSWT
+329 KVAGSKITELPAWT
-343 KSWVDT
+343 KTWVDT
-349 GKLKVA
+349 GKLQVA
-355 DSNGDGILQ
+355 DGNGDGVLQ
-364 WKELIISN
+364 WSELIISN

-384 LGVFVIGLVA
+384 LGMFVIGLVA

-416 AHDIYYRVFKPNA
+416 AHDIYYRVLKPNA
-429 TEKSRLAV
+429 TEKKRLSV

-443 VATVLAGL
+443 LATLFAGL
-451 VALNPPG
+451 IALNPPG
-458 VITQIVAWA
+458 AITQIVAWA
-467 FALASGTFFPAL
+467 FALATGTFFPAL

-485 KRSNAKGVIAGLL
+485 KRSNSKGVIAGLL
-498 FGLGVTLT
+498 VGLGVTLA
-506 YIFMAR
+506 YIFA
-512 AGITILGIIGTG
+512 AKYGGFTILGIIDTG
-524 AGIFGATAGFLANII
+524 AGVFGAIAAFTANIV
-539 VSLITKAPS
+539 VSLMTPAPS
-548 QKLQE
+548 QKIQD
-553 EVIDLRYPEQM
+553 EVMDLRYPEQM
-564 TFKNGEVWVDDDVN
+564 VYKNGDVWMNDDGPKSV
-578 LTK
+578 

>member
-1 LFEKQQSIRYQSSLN
+1 M
-16 NGQASLRGIRL
+16 
-27 DTQFI
+27 DTQFL
-32 VSTAIILATFG
+32 VSLTIILATFAL
-43 IYIGIAIYNKAR
+43 YIGIAIYNKAK
-55 ATSDFYVAGRGIPP
+55 ATSDFYVAGRGVPP
-69 VFNGMAIGA
+69 IFNGMAIGA
-78 DWMSAASFIGLAGT
+78 DWMSAASFIGMAGT
-92 VMILGYDGL
+92 IMLLGYDGL

-136 RYASHTARVIAAICT
+136 RFDSHTARVIAALIT

-175 IDAKVGTLIGVVL
+175 IDAKLGTMIGVVL
-188 IAFYSAFG
+188 IAFYAAFG

-234 ISYGDIVGK
+234 LSYGELVGK

-267 FIALLFTLMA
+267 FLALMFTLMA

-329 KVAGSNIDALPSWT
+329 KVAGSKIAELPAWT
-343 KSWVDT
+343 KTWVDT
-349 GKLKVA
+349 GKLQVA
-355 DSNGDGILQ
+355 DANGDGILQ
-364 WKELIISN
+364 WSELVISN

-416 AHDIYYRVFKPNA
+416 AHDIYYRVLKPNA
-429 TEKSRLAV
+429 TEKKRLSV

-443 VATVLAGL
+443 IATLFAGL
-451 VALNPPG
+451 IALNPPG
-458 VITQIVAWA
+458 AITQIVAWA
-467 FALASGTFFPAL
+467 FALATGTFFPAL

-498 FGLGVTLT
+498 VGLGVTLT
-506 YIFMAR
+506 YIFA
-512 AGITILGIIGTG
+512 AKYGGFTILGIIDTG
-524 AGIFGATAGFLANII
+524 AGVFGAAAAFLTNII
-539 VSLITKAPS
+539 VSLSTEAPS
-548 QKLQE
+548 QKIQE

-564 TFKNGEVWVDDDVN
+564 VYKNGEVWMNDG
-578 LTK
+578 TKQL

>member
-1 LFEKQQSIRYQSSLN
+1 M
-16 NGQASLRGIRL
+16 
-27 DTQFI
+27 DTQFL
-32 VSTAIILATFG
+32 VSLTIILATFAL
-43 IYIGIAIYNKAR
+43 YIGIALYNKAK
-55 ATSDFYVAGRGIPP
+55 ATSDFYVAGRGVPP
-69 VFNGMAIGA
+69 IFNGMAIGA
-78 DWMSAASFIGLAGT
+78 DWMSAASFIGMAGT
-92 VMILGYDGL
+92 IMLLGYDGL

-136 RYASHTARVIAAICT
+136 RFDSHTARVIAAVIT

-175 IDAKVGTLIGVVL
+175 IDAKLGTMIGVVL
-188 IAFYSAFG
+188 IAFYAAFG

-234 ISYGDIVGK
+234 LSYGELVGK

-267 FIALLFTLMA
+267 FLALMFTLMA

-329 KVAGSNIDALPSWT
+329 KVAGSKISELPAWT
-343 KSWVDT
+343 KTWVDT
-349 GKLKVA
+349 GKLQVA
-355 DSNGDGILQ
+355 DGNGDGILQ
-364 WKELIISN
+364 WSELVISN

-416 AHDIYYRVFKPNA
+416 AHDIYYRVMKPNA
-429 TEKSRLAV
+429 TEKKRLSV

-443 VATVLAGL
+443 IATLFAGL
-451 VALNPPG
+451 IALNPPG
-458 VITQIVAWA
+458 AITQIVAWA
-467 FALASGTFFPAL
+467 FALATGTFFPAL

-498 FGLGVTLT
+498 VGLGVTLT
-506 YIFMAR
+506 YIFA
-512 AGITILGIIGTG
+512 AKYGGFTILGIIDTG
-524 AGIFGATAGFLANII
+524 AGVFGAAAAFLTNII
-539 VSLITKAPS
+539 VSLSTEAPS
-548 QKLQE
+548 QKIQE

-564 TFKNGEVWVDDDVN
+564 VYKNGEVWMNDG
-578 LTK
+578 TKEL

>member
-1 LFEKQQSIRYQSSLN
+1 MDN
-16 NGQASLRGIRL
+16 
-27 DTQFI
+27 QFI
-32 VSTAIILATFG
+32 VSLSIILVTFAL
-43 IYIGIAIYNKAR
+43 YIGIAIYNKAKQ
-55 ATSDFYVAGRGIPP
+55 TSDFYVAGRGVPP

-92 VMILGYDGL
+92 IMLLGYDGL

-121 LRKYGRYTVPEFIGD
+121 LRKSGRYTVPEFIGD
-136 RYASHTARVIAAICT
+136 RFNSHSARVIAALCT

-165 SGVVIGRLFE
+165 SGVVIGRLLE
-175 IDAKVGTLIGVVL
+175 VDAKIGTLIGVVL
-188 IAFYSAFG
+188 IAFYAGFG

-223 SLQITGNPMPW
+223 SLQLTSNPLPW
-234 ISYGDIVGK
+234 LSYGKIVEE
-243 MGELDRELGISEY
+243 MGQLDRELGVSEY

-267 FIALLFTLMA
+267 FLALMFTLMA

-329 KVAGSNIDALPSWT
+329 KVAGQPISQLPSWT
-343 KSWVDT
+343 ESWVNT
-349 GKLKVA
+349 GKLKIA
-355 DSNGDGILQ
+355 DTNGDGILQ
-364 WKELIISN
+364 WNELIIAN

-384 LGVFVIGLVA
+384 LGVFIIGLVA

-405 GGLMIAISSSF
+405 GGLMISISSSF
-416 AHDIYYRVFKPNA
+416 AHDIYYRVLRPNA
-429 TEKSRLAV
+429 TDKNRLMV
-437 ARWSIV
+437 GRLTIV
-443 VATVLAGL
+443 TATVLAGL

-458 VITQIVAWA
+458 AITQIVAWA

-479 VLGVWW
+479 ILGVWW
-485 KRSNAKGVIAGLL
+485 KRANAPGVISGMLVGLA
-498 FGLGVTLT
+498 VTLA
-506 YIFMAR
+506 YIFA
-512 AGITILGIIGTG
+512 AKFGGFTVLGIIDTG
-524 AGIFGATAGFLANII
+524 AGIFGATAAIITII
-539 VSLITKAPS
+539 VVSLRTKAPS
-548 QKLQE
+548 QKS
-553 EVIDLRYPEQM
+553 
-564 TFKNGEVWVDDDVN
+564 K
-578 LTK
+578 TKYSTSATQNK